1 MRPSA
6 KSLVCGEHWS
16 GAASRRF
23 ASLVSGCALLVRV
36 FSVVHSVLHVD
47 AYRYAGAQDAVSVR
61 DVLIK
66 EGYAELSEE
75 PYESKVRAFILVGV
89 CVRVRVC
96 ACVAGA
102 VERRGRTVL
111 PLVVV
116 VGPLKCLQ
124 VSSRRHFGDCVLILL
139 TFPFIRLFLS

>member
-23 ASLVSGCALLVRV
+23 TSLVSGCALLVRI

-47 AYRYAGAQDAVSVR
+47 VYRYAGAQDAISVR

-66 EGYAELSEE
+66 EGYAELAEE
-75 PYESKVRAFILVGV
+75 PYESKVPAFTLVGV
-89 CVRVRVC
+89 RAR
-96 ACVAGA
+96 ACGRGLGEAGA
-102 VERRGRTVL
+102 RCPPTAQMGE
-111 PLVVV
+111 
-116 VGPLKCLQ
+116 
-124 VSSRRHFGDCVLILL
+124 
-139 TFPFIRLFLS
+139 